1 MDKKTKQKNLDFLV
15 DKLSNLNSVVFTN
28 FKGLSAQDMNSMRK
42 SIKTGGGEYKVVKNT
57 ITLMAIKK
65 SGKEETR
72 QFVSGPCAI
81 AFSSEDPVG
90 LVKIL
95 INFSKEHEALILKG
109 GIIEGEIVD
118 QEKLKMIA
126 TLPGKNELLAQA
138 FGNLKAPVSNLVNYL
153 HQMIFGL
160 VCVINLIKS
169 KQEEG
174 GKDAK
179 EGNQ

>member
-28 FKGLSAQDMNSMRK
+28 FKGLSAQDMDSVRK
-42 SIKTGGGEYKVVKNT
+42 LIKTEGGEYKVVKNT

-126 TLPGKNELLAQA
+126 TLLSKNELLTNVL
-138 FGNLKAPVSNLVNYL
+138 GDLKTPISNLINYL
-153 HQMIFGL
+153 NQMIMNL
-160 VCVINLIKS
+160 VCVVNLIKN
-169 KQEEG
+169 KP
-174 GKDAK
+174 APT
-179 EGNQ
+179 